1 MTKDQAIKI
10 FGGKSKAAR
19 VLGVH
24 PSQVSRWPET
34 LPDRWS
40 DRVVG
45 AAIRLKL
52 KIPKD

>member
-10 FGGKSKAAR
+10 FGGKAKAAHA
-19 VLGVH
+19 LGVH
-24 PSQVSRWPET
+24 PSQVSRWTDPLT
-34 LPDRWS
+34 TRWA
-40 DRVVG
+40 DRVMG